1 LTGFYQLDRLGDMS
15 KLRAIGG
22 DVEGALENV
31 NVPSYV
37 IDSTGVIR
45 WVNPAARKLVGDVRG
60 RQFTSVVA
68 AEDTRRAR
76 ESFAQKIA
84 GTADVTDADVILL
97 GLDGDRVA
105 VEVS

>member
-1 LTGFYQLDRLGDMS
+1 MTGFYHVGRLGDVS
-15 KLRAIGG
+15 KLRAIGA
-22 DVEGALENV
+22 DVERALEQV

-37 IDSTGVIR
+37 IDSSGVIR
-45 WVNPAARKLVGDVRG
+45 WVNAAARKIVGDARG

-84 GTADVTDADVILL
+84 LSLIHI
-97 GLDGDRVA
+97 
-105 VEVS
+105 